1 MITTKIGEKADFYTT
16 SGCRRQELPIITE
29 RRVASRLIIRV
40 GSAGSPSLLQQP
52 LVLAAEQRI
61 LRVRRCACP
70 LTPHARSLRSE
81 LTLGAYARSLRSE
94 LTLGAHARSSRSELT
109 LGAHARSSRS
119 ELSLLTQMPPNRPPV
134 DSFSEFESLSIKT
147 KNAHPFGMDVL
158 LWLPNRDSNP
168 NKLLQRQS
176 CYRYTIRHR
185 RSARALDTYEA
196 QPTERS
202 ISK

>member
-70 LTPHARSLRSE
+70 LTP
-81 LTLGAYARSLRSE
+81 Y
-94 LTLGAHARSSRSELT
+94 
-109 LGAHARSSRS
+109 ARSSRS